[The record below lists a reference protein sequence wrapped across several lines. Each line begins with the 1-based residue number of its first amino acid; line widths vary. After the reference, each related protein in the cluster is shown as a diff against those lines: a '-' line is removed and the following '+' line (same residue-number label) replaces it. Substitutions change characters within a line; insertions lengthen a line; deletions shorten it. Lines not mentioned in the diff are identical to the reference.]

1 MYSKGQAAPI
11 YWIFFITIIFGI
23 ILMVTYLSP
32 MFEKVSSLAQNMTS
46 NLPLN
51 GSVNTTAT
59 RWTLTW
65 NIVPMI
71 LIVGLLMAMI
81 VVASKR
87 EFDTGEAGY
96 YE

>member
-1 MYSKGQAAPI
+1 MYSGQAAPI
-11 YWIFFITIIFGI
+11 YWIYFITIIFGI

-32 MFEKVSSLAQNMTS
+32 MFEIVKSTMMNVSSH
-46 NLPLN
+46 LPLN

-59 RWTLTW
+59 RWTYTW

-71 LIVGLLMAMI
+71 LILGLLFAMV

-96 YE
+96 YG